1 MTLNGY
7 FEEIESLEFQIQFSV
22 LSGLNSLVYAMSE
35 YPTLQ
40 NLIAELEGSPSHI
53 EAVYERIK
61 SLLPKIA
68 TETRVSYDES
78 IAAYLFCLS
87 KVDEDKAWLV
97 CRHILRT
104 KGTRW
109 SRRLALRLVDP
120 QPHQPQPTAQSG

>member
-104 KGTRW
+104 TDGGLWW
-109 SRRLALRLVDP
+109 SKRLAWRFVDP
-120 QPHQPQPTAQSG
+120 QPQPTAQSS